1 MWNQEGLLRDWENF
15 VDLRFELY
23 GEVCSSGQ
31 AEFTAINFGL
41 QWKVRPYHSH
51 DRENHTQYFH
61 AYSSVSNKHFKYST
75 DVTAPLSAVE
85 CLSLFT
91 VQVLASVAGPIF
103 NERLHLHLGFLARPR
118 GGSLDVCP
126 SLSSLSAAHLL
137 VLQSEPSQYLQPAAA
152 SSSQQQQPPLGSVK
166 TRPHT
171 SVPARGH
178 IKTMPPAGGQL
189 TAPPVTPRH
198 AGMGWTQL

>member
-1 MWNQEGLLRDWENF
+1 M
-15 VDLRFELY
+15 DLRFQLY

-31 AEFTAINFGL
+31 AECTAINFGL

-61 AYSSVSNKHFKYST
+61 AYSSVSKYKHFKYNT

-118 GGSLDVCP
+118 GRSLDVCP

-152 SSSQQQQPPLGSVK
+152 AAATPRQRQNTSPYISPSSWSHQNNAS
-166 TRPHT
+166 
-171 SVPARGH
+171 S
-178 IKTMPPAGGQL
+178 GGQL

-198 AGMGWTQL
+198 AGMG

>member
-1 MWNQEGLLRDWENF
+1 M
-15 VDLRFELY
+15 DLRFQLY

-31 AEFTAINFGL
+31 AECTAINFGL

-152 SSSQQQQPPLGSVK
+152 AAAATPRQRQNTSPYISPSSWSHQNNAS
-166 TRPHT
+166 
-171 SVPARGH
+171 S
-178 IKTMPPAGGQL
+178 GGQL

-198 AGMGWTQL
+198 AGMG

>member
-1 MWNQEGLLRDWENF
+1 MESEA
-15 VDLRFELY
+15 V
-23 GEVCSSGQ
+23 S
-31 AEFTAINFGL
+31 FTWHRKL
-41 QWKVRPYHSH
+41 HSFH
-51 DRENHTQYFH
+51 SYF
-61 AYSSVSNKHFKYST
+61 SVSKYKNFKYST

-152 SSSQQQQPPLGSVK
+152 AATPRQRQNTSPYISPSSWSHQNNAS
-166 TRPHT
+166 
-171 SVPARGH
+171 S
-178 IKTMPPAGGQL
+178 GGQL

-198 AGMGWTQL
+198 AGMG

>member
-1 MWNQEGLLRDWENF
+1 M
-15 VDLRFELY
+15 DLRFQLY

-31 AEFTAINFGL
+31 AECTAINFGL
-41 QWKVRPYHSH
+41 QWKVTPYHSH

-61 AYSSVSNKHFKYST
+61 AYSSVSKYKHFKYST
-75 DVTAPLSAVE
+75 DVTSPLSAVE

-152 SSSQQQQPPLGSVK
+152 AAASSSHPSAASKHVPIHQAQLVV
-166 TRPHT
+166 T
-171 SVPARGH
+171 SKQCLQRG
-178 IKTMPPAGGQL
+178 T
-189 TAPPVTPRH
+189 TDSSSCH
-198 AGMGWTQL
+198 ASSRGNGVNTV

>member
-1 MWNQEGLLRDWENF
+1 M
-15 VDLRFELY
+15 DLRFQLY

-31 AEFTAINFGL
+31 AECTAINFGL
-41 QWKVRPYHSH
+41 QWKVRQHHSH
-51 DRENHTQYFH
+51 GTGNYIQYFH
-61 AYSSVSNKHFKYST
+61 AYFSVSNKHFKYST

-103 NERLHLHLGFLARPR
+103 NERLHLHLCFLARPR
-118 GGSLDVCP
+118 GRSLDVCP

-152 SSSQQQQPPLGSVK
+152 SSSHPSAASKHVPIHQSQLVV
-166 TRPHT
+166 T
-171 SVPARGH
+171 SKQCLQRG
-178 IKTMPPAGGQL
+178 T
-189 TAPPVTPRH
+189 TDSSSCH
-198 AGMGWTQL
+198 ASSRGNGVNTV